1 MSAAEILDY
10 HTDVES
16 FGIAEDREHAHR
28 CQQVWA
34 SVLKWYITD
43 AKAHVKYGRAPD
55 GGEAFADLT
64 GDCSLLAHVC
74 VMNDLN
80 LESTKHAILC
90 LLDE

>member
-1 MSAAEILDY
+1 MSAAEMLDY
-10 HTDVES
+10 RTDAES

-43 AKAHVKYGRAPD
+43 AKAYMKYGRAAD
-55 GGEAFADLT
+55 GGEALNDLT

-74 VMNDLN
+74 EVCG
-80 LESTKHAILC
+80 LELERTKHGILC
-90 LLDE
+90 LLDD